1 MNVMNGIENKLI
13 FDQFLFFFIILLY
26 LPTIGEMMVVDVNN
40 SSILNGL
47 TQPLF
52 CACPKLGP
60 RIQTTYHG
68 LFLYSVSLRWE
79 VTVHFVDIGGIV
91 GHY

>member
-13 FDQFLFFFIILLY
+13 FDQFLFCFFFIILLY

-52 CACPKLGP
+52 CACPKQRP

-68 LFLYSVSLRWE
+68 LFLYSM
-79 VTVHFVDIGGIV
+79 I
-91 GHY
+91 